1 MRKRTNTALE
11 HTVYGLDC
19 IDLSY
24 YIPETD
30 CLSIID
36 VEDIMIEIQ
45 TDYLNDH
52 LPSDAMYVFSHP
64 MFHHDVFHVM
74 DEDQFA
80 SYLSARMQIDVEFDP
95 NALAEYYLPEG
106 FPHAGTD
113 RMAI

>member
-1 MRKRTNTALE
+1 MRKRTSTALE
-11 HTVYGLDC
+11 RTVDGLDC

-30 CLSIID
+30 CLNVID

-52 LPSDAMYVFSHP
+52 LPSDAMYIFSQP

-80 SYLSARMQIDVEFDP
+80 AYLSSRMQIDVEFDP
-95 NALAEYYLPEG
+95 NALSEYYLPEV
-106 FPHAGTD
+106 FPHAGAVC
-113 RMAI
+113 MAI